1 MRTKLPSE
9 IMKSIRDDHPAL
21 TREQI
26 IREVANRFGYQRI
39 GEKVRSILDRLLDE
53 LGF

>member
-9 IMKSIRDDHPAL
+9 IMKSIRDDHPTL

-26 IREVANRFGYQRI
+26 IREAANRFGYQRI